1 MKKLICMALIALM
14 LPAFACAESAPETT
28 GEPVVIMTANELGEM
43 VEWTAPLP
51 GEPVSMEKDLGVVA
65 GGVYYPVFTA
75 AQPLVEALGEPLEQM
90 ASPSCVFEGEDREFV
105 YEYGSLYTNPIE
117 GTDIW
122 FDFYITA
129 PGMATSRGLS
139 VGDTVEKMLELY
151 GENFYAEDEDM
162 YTYSLSGVE
171 GDLSSP
177 CLIFESEE
185 GLIVAIDIYY
195 PTNI

>member
-1 MKKLICMALIALM
+1 MGDS
-14 LPAFACAESAPETT
+14 P
-28 GEPVVIMTANELGEM
+28 N
-43 VEWTAPLP
+43 
-51 GEPVSMEKDLGVVA
+51 
-65 GGVYYPVFTA
+65 FTA

-151 GENFYAEDEDM
+151 GRYIVEFSQAGDNPAKKIMEQSVLM
-162 YTYSLSGVE
+162 YGY
-171 GDLSSP
+171 
-177 CLIFESEE
+177 E
-185 GLIVAIDIYY
+185 GLEDAEAGMRRQEKRM
-195 PTNI
+195 